1 MKLENESQFVIVMKV
16 LAKVMEDLKGKIDSF
31 SQEYQLEGIRYYQ

>member
-1 MKLENESQFVIVMKV
+1 MKLENDSQFVTETV
-16 LAKVMEDLKGKIDSF
+16 LAKVMADLKGKNDSF

>member
-1 MKLENESQFVIVMKV
+1 MKLENKSQFVTEKV